1 MTAQRVRVSHNGDI
15 SFYEDTGTT
24 PKFFWDASAESL
36 GIGTTSPTG
45 DGTALHI
52 HGSSASTLHL
62 TNSTTGSAISDGFD
76 IVTDGLDALLR
87 NRESGAIKFRIG
99 SSEAMRIDSA
109 GRVGI
114 GTSSPSEA
122 LEVNGKVKA
131 DTHFTSSDSNATLS
145 TSGNGGTVYLRP
157 NGSSTTTGQVIV
169 DNQAVWVLVLVVQP
183 LR

>member
-1 MTAQRVRVSHNGDI
+1 MRIDSSGNV
-15 SFYEDTGTT
+15 
-24 PKFFWDASAESL
+24 
-36 GIGTTSPTG
+36 GIGTSSPTG

-122 LEVNGKVKA
+122 LELK
-131 DTHFTSSDSNATLS
+131 
-145 TSGNGGTVYLRP
+145 
-157 NGSSTTTGQVIV
+157 
-169 DNQAVWVLVLVVQP
+169 W
-183 LR
+183 